1 MPAGRPDGDAG
12 AKLGSVGGGGSGV
25 EFSVT
30 RYLYRQF
37 GSFRRGHARSRPGRG
52 IGRGRRLLSNWIVPW
67 TDGGPSNVAARGR
80 SQRRLPAVPE
90 SLSRGLRE
98 PAGAA
103 DEGSVTTFARSL
115 SSLAHTCAATVR
127 ARSLMAVLVASL
139 AATLL
144 IASPAQALIAEVE
157 GTKVG
162 LQPRNGTSLG
172 QVTLGAEDPTFANA
186 SGNVVLHGTGD
197 YAIYWDPNDQ
207 FHHEWLVHLDGFFQS
222 LGEANDGTPFGDLGQ
237 YRDRSNAITPFHAS
251 FKGSYSDTTK
261 FPSAGCTDPN
271 PLEHGAVTCLTD
283 AQLREQLQAFIASHD
298 LPKGMGTVYY
308 LLTPPGVTVC
318 LNAAATRC
326 SDYKLSNQEAAEER
340 RESVSYEESFC
351 SYHSDINP
359 DDAPEGDSNTILYA
373 AIPWTAGTLGLAG
386 YWPDKRVYENSFD
399 CQDGGFNP
407 EKHEEHREVEREL
420 TAEEEAA
427 LKKDTAKKRLE
438 EEEARRL
445 EGPHVEEPNQEGK
458 GEEGDYSP
466 GLSDVLI
473 NQISEEA
480 MNIVTDP
487 LLSSWHSAA
496 GNEATDL
503 CRNQFDA
510 TAGASGGEIGGSV
523 VADPHTEAG
532 SLSNVSLGAGRY
544 YINNVFSL
552 SSGVC
557 EGGIGLLARF
567 TTPDPV
573 NAGEIV
579 GVDGMESTVSLIAGD
594 AFGPSGP
601 PTPTYATF
609 SWNFGDGTPEVEG
622 YAPGAPQCEA
632 PWLSPCAASAFHAYQ
647 YGGTYKVTLTITD
660 VAGNTTSV
668 THEVTVDGPAAP
680 AAPGPALGAN
690 PGAGAAAGHLAI
702 PTPVAAA
709 AILRQSLK
717 TALRKGLVVSYS
729 VNEQVA
735 GHFELLL
742 SRAVARKL
750 GIGGPLATDLP
761 AGSPAEIVVG
771 KEILV
776 TTKGGRSAV
785 HIQFSKSA
793 AARLAHVH
801 KVSLMLRLIVR
812 NAASVDPLTS
822 AVVSSATLSA

>member
-1 MPAGRPDGDAG
+1 
-12 AKLGSVGGGGSGV
+12 
-25 EFSVT
+25 
-30 RYLYRQF
+30 
-37 GSFRRGHARSRPGRG
+37 
-52 IGRGRRLLSNWIVPW
+52 
-67 TDGGPSNVAARGR
+67 
-80 SQRRLPAVPE
+80 
-90 SLSRGLRE
+90 
-98 PAGAA
+98 
-103 DEGSVTTFARSL
+103 VTTFARLL

-127 ARSLMAVLVASL
+127 ARSLTAALLASVT
-139 AATLL
+139 ASLL
-144 IASPAQALIAEVE
+144 IAPPAQALLAEVE
-157 GTKVG
+157 GTQVG

-172 QVTLGAEDPTFANA
+172 QETIGSEDLTFANA
-186 SGNVVLHGTGD
+186 SGNVVLHGNGD
-197 YAIYWDPNDQ
+197 YAIYWDPNKQ
-207 FHHEWLVHLDGFFQS
+207 FHHEWLVNLDGFFQS
-222 LGEANDGTPFGDLGQ
+222 LGEASTSTPFGDLGQ
-237 YRDRSNAITPFHAS
+237 YRDRSNAITPFHSS

-261 FPSAGCTDPN
+261 FPTAGCTDPN
-271 PLEHGAVTCLTD
+271 PLEIGAVTCLTD
-283 AQLREQLQAFIASHD
+283 AQLREQLQSFIASHD

-326 SDYKLSNQEAAEER
+326 SDYTLSNSEAAKEER
-340 RESVSYEESFC
+340 KSVSYEESLC

-373 AIPWTAGTLGLAG
+373 AIPWTAGTLGLIG
-386 YWPDKRVYENSFD
+386 YRPSARVYENSFD

-420 TAEEEAA
+420 TTEEKTALEKDT
-427 LKKDTAKKRLE
+427 LKKRHE
-438 EEEARRL
+438 EEEVRRL

-480 MNIVTDP
+480 MNIATDP

-496 GNEATDL
+496 GDEATDL
-503 CRNQFDA
+503 CRNEFAA
-510 TAGASGGEIGGSV
+510 TSGTSGGGFGGSV
-523 VADPHTEAG
+523 LANLNTEAG
-532 SLSNVSLGAGRY
+532 SLSNVTVGARHY

-557 EGGIGLLARF
+557 EGGIGLVARF
-567 TTPDPV
+567 TAPDPV
-573 NAGEIV
+573 NAGEII
-579 GVDGMESTVSLIAGD
+579 GVDGMESTVSLISGD

-601 PTPTYATF
+601 PTLTYATF

-622 YAPGAPQCEA
+622 YAPGAPPCEA
-632 PWLSPCAASAFHAYQ
+632 PWLTPCAASAFHAYQ
-647 YGGTYKVTLTITD
+647 YGGTYSVTLTITD
-660 VAGNTTSV
+660 VGGNKASV
-668 THEVTVDGPAAP
+668 THEVTVDGPP
-680 AAPGPALGAN
+680 PPPSPGPAIGAN
-690 PGAGAAAGHLAI
+690 PGTGAAAGHLAI
-702 PTPVAAA
+702 PTPIAAA
-709 AILRQSLK
+709 AILRQSLR

-750 GIGGPLATDLP
+750 GIGGPLATELP

-801 KVSLMLRLIVR
+801 KVSLMLRLSVR
-812 NAASVDPLTS
+812 NAAPVSPATTT
-822 AVVSSATLSA
+822 VVTSATLTH